1 LPARFPQEERLMF
14 TGIVQQVGHVT
25 ALDRAAG
32 DARLRI
38 NVGTLPAG
46 RLALGASV
54 AVSGVC
60 LTVVARQ
67 GAEADFDVSRET
79 LALTTLGRLA
89 VGSRVNL
96 EPALTLSEPL
106 GGHLV
111 SGHVDGVGAVVA
123 IEPDARSTRM
133 TFRLPA
139 SLLRYVA
146 RKGSLCVDGVSLTV
160 NDITGDSAAVNIV
173 PHTLGSTIMGDY
185 VIGTAINV
193 EVDLIAR
200 YLERLV
206 GPGGA

>member
-1 LPARFPQEERLMF
+1 MF

-25 ALDRAAG
+25 ALDRTAG

-38 NVGTLPAG
+38 DVGTLPAG

-67 GAEADFDVSRET
+67 GAEVTFDVSRET

-111 SGHVDGVGAVVA
+111 SGHVDGVGEVVA

-139 SLLRYVA
+139 LLLRYVA
-146 RKGSLCVDGVSLTV
+146 RKGTLCVDGVSLTV
-160 NDITGDSAAVNIV
+160 NDVTGDAAAVNIV
-173 PHTLGSTIMGDY
+173 PHTLASTIMGGY
-185 VIGTAINV
+185 VTGTAVNV

-200 YLERLV
+200 YLERLA

>member
-1 LPARFPQEERLMF
+1 MF

-38 NVGTLPAG
+38 DVGTLPAG

-67 GAEADFDVSRET
+67 GAEASFDVSRET

-111 SGHVDGVGAVVA
+111 SGHVDGVGEVMAV
-123 IEPDARSTRM
+123 EPDARSTRM

-139 SLLRYVA
+139 PLLRYVA

-160 NDITGDSAAVNIV
+160 NDVAGDGAAVNIV